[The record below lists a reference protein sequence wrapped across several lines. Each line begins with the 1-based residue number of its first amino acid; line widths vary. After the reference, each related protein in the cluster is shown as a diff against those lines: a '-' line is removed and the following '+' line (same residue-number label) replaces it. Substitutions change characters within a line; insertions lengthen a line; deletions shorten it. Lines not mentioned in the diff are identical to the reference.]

1 MNNLSSEESNPKP
14 NSNNVLKAVLA
25 LVALIAGCLAY
36 MLFESKQTSA
46 NQQEVIET
54 KVIELADT
62 RVKLDSITTQLES
75 QIAEVTKLGGDVAE
89 LEKAKLALE
98 KDKKELNSRYASL
111 ENIKDNYA
119 EKIKNYELILIA
131 KEAELVQLREENS
144 HLTNENS
151 TLKTEKSGLVKSV
164 EEARAQNREVSSI
177 NRILTEKVT
186 RAAAL
191 KAESIKILG
200 VNDKGKEFEDNR
212 YRSKKLGKI
221 KISIQLSKNDLTEKG
236 KKTVLV
242 RILDPDGYT
251 LFDTDL
257 GSGNFEH
264 NGQDLAFT
272 IKRDFTFDNENPHAD
287 FYFDRGAPYRAG
299 KYTVELFAEGF
310 KIGTGGFE
318 VK

>member
-119 EKIKNYELILIA
+119 ERIKNYELILIA

-151 TLKTEKSGLVKSV
+151 TLKTEKSGLVKSI

-200 VNDKGKEFEDNR
+200 VTDKGKEFEDSR